1 MPSAQTAGDALTGR
15 RDLLKLAAFLGVGLV
30 TPAARAAMA
39 APEPWSPDR
48 RALIADIAETIIPAT
63 DTGGAKAAG
72 VPAFIEMMVA
82 DWFNPAERTHF
93 MDGMAAF
100 GDGARAAHG
109 KPFAE
114 LAQAAKDD
122 YYGKQLA
129 AAGAAMAAPGAGVR
143 PRTPFAVLMKRLT
156 VYGYYT
162 SELGASVELRLD
174 MVPNEYRPD
183 APFKPGDRADSFILY
198 SLSPFSA
205 Y

>member
-30 TPAARAAMA
+30 TPVARAAMA

-93 MDGMAAF
+93 MDGMAVMAT
-100 GDGARAAHG
+100 AH
-109 KPFAE
+109 
-114 LAQAAKDD
+114 AQRM
-122 YYGKQLA
+122 GSRSPNSRRPRRTII
-129 AAGAAMAAPGAGVR
+129 MASSSLPPAQRWRRPAPACR
-143 PRTPFAVLMKRLT
+143 PRTLCGADEAAHRLWLLYERARRIGRTAARHGPERISARRAVQA
-156 VYGYYT
+156 G
-162 SELGASVELRLD
+162 
-174 MVPNEYRPD
+174 
-183 APFKPGDRADSFILY
+183 
-198 SLSPFSA
+198 
-205 Y
+205 